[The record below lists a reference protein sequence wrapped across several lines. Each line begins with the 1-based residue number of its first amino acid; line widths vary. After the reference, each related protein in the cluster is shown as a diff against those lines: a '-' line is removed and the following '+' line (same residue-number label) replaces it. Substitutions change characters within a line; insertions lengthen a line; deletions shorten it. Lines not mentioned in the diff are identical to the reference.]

1 MSENIASDKKA
12 TIVSS
17 VDRVGILLHEVENEL
32 GIGVDPKVA
41 AMAPA
46 SSDKI
51 NGVIGELDSIHAR
64 LNDVLASVS
73 GIG

>member
-1 MSENIASDKKA
+1 MNGEIKAEQKA
-12 TIVSS
+12 TIVSNI
-17 VDRVGILLHEVENEL
+17 DRISSAVLSIEKEL
-32 GIGVDPKVA
+32 GMVGDPTVMDTDA
-41 AMAPA
+41 V

-51 NGVIGELDSIHAR
+51 NGVICVLDSISAR